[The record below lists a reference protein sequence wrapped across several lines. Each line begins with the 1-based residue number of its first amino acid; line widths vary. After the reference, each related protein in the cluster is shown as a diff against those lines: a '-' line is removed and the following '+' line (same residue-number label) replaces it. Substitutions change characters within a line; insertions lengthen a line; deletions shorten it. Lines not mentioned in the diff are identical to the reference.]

1 MVHKNVTKIMIFLFF
16 TLHRLHEKYKYT
28 QHTLK
33 FLGSAKIYRTFLRAE
48 F

>member
-33 FLGSAKIYRTFLRAE
+33 FSGSDEPVKDIVN
-48 F
+48 